1 MEDFNEIVSK
11 KIDEM
16 NSEIHDRYAQLKKT
30 VEEFRQFAG
39 QADCYDIVNF
49 LPEKIREIEWQRLRI
64 EELEAQ
70 ARLLVWMERGAEQ

>member
-1 MEDFNEIVSK
+1 MKDFNEVVSR
-11 KIDEM
+11 KIDDLH
-16 NSEIHDRYAQLKKT
+16 SEIQDRYAQLKKT

-49 LPEKIREIEWQRLRI
+49 LPEKIREVEWQRRRI